1 MLYKDNLKQFDKL
14 YRENLKLQRTQSQ
27 NGRRITD
34 LESKLNAERKR
45 RRDLVENV
53 RYRDNVRAASPELM
67 IDLLIDKCS
76 VNNVTSYRRLTTL
89 NQVYDNAMQDFLSF
103 HYHEKYSYGYIETVN
118 DQYILHDINQN
129 QDHPVI
135 LPDFILKNTNFY
147 LNIVVRCHL
156 NDNASWEVD
165 RFYRTISFRST
176 SKSRSINKKKISNK
190 IKESQPTI
198 SLTNP
203 EELSWLARKHILIVG
218 NKYSVGFLNEIKRYY
233 SVEAFNGYEDGE
245 RRIFDAMHRADY
257 VFMLVGSV
265 PHAMTVYTKGTN
277 DLNENSDK
285 VQTFDVPAKYD
296 GVIRLHYLYANR

>member
-103 HYHEKYSYGYIETVN
+103 HYHEKYSYGYIEM
-118 DQYILHDINQN
+118 
-129 QDHPVI
+129 
-135 LPDFILKNTNFY
+135 
-147 LNIVVRCHL
+147 
-156 NDNASWEVD
+156 AE
-165 RFYRTISFRST
+165 
-176 SKSRSINKKKISNK
+176 
-190 IKESQPTI
+190 
-198 SLTNP
+198 
-203 EELSWLARKHILIVG
+203 
-218 NKYSVGFLNEIKRYY
+218 SVGRRRDAHPALLQIDAQKAHNHGIDFYIGNDKVWLCDHLPSQYFTQIQIKR
-233 SVEAFNGYEDGE
+233 
-245 RRIFDAMHRADY
+245 
-257 VFMLVGSV
+257 
-265 PHAMTVYTKGTN
+265 P
-277 DLNENSDK
+277 
-285 VQTFDVPAKYD
+285 
-296 GVIRLHYLYANR
+296 

>member
-53 RYRDNVRAASPELM
+53 CYRDNVRAASPELM
-67 IDLLIDKCS
+67 IDLLRDKCS

-103 HYHEKYSYGYIETVN
+103 YYHEKYSYGYIETVN

-135 LPDFILKNTNFY
+135 LPDFILKNTNFD
-147 LNIVVRCHL
+147 LNTVVRCHL
-156 NDNASWEVD
+156 NDNASWGVD
-165 RFYRTISFRST
+165 HFYRTISFRLV
-176 SKSRSINKKKISNK
+176 SKPQSINKKKSSKK

-198 SLTNP
+198 LLTNP
-203 EELSWLARKHILIVG
+203 EELVWLASKRIVIVG
-218 NKYSVGFLNEIKRYY
+218 DKYSVGFLNEIKKYC
-233 SVEAFNGYEDGE
+233 SVETFNGYKDGE

-257 VFMLVGSV
+257 VFMLIGSV
-265 PHAMTVYTKGTN
+265 LHAMTVYTKGTN
-277 DLNENSDK
+277 DLNENTDK

-296 GVIRLHYLYANR
+296 GVIRLHYLYANH